1 MDTYLGITIVGSF
14 LPLVFGCSPEV
25 WVEPTLGGKTHY
37 AKIVLV
43 GNVTGIIDKDPA
55 NMDVDT
61 YGAEVYVQCTYKGG
75 ILPGYITIGGA
86 GFIRGM
92 CNAMDLERHKKY
104 IIFLDEKQEKADF
117 YMQSGAAEPV
127 SNVRKLTEICNL
139 EMNYPEENGMTMKR
153 RVCEDATTKS
163 TCKRYQE
170 PHGPGDRQPG
180 VKTGKHGESPKDPG
194 GAANSLFASLGLLLT
209 SFLLYFM

>member
-25 WVEPTLGGKTHY
+25 WVEPTLGDKTHY

-86 GFIRGM
+86 GKLFY
-92 CNAMDLERHKKY
+92 KKY
-104 IIFLDEKQEKADF
+104 FQQNERE
-117 YMQSGAAEPV
+117 
-127 SNVRKLTEICNL
+127 
-139 EMNYPEENGMTMKR
+139 
-153 RVCEDATTKS
+153 RV
-163 TCKRYQE
+163 
-170 PHGPGDRQPG
+170 
-180 VKTGKHGESPKDPG
+180 
-194 GAANSLFASLGLLLT
+194 SLFSDFFCHGRENCA
-209 SFLLYFM
+209 FYVI